1 MLTIQSIPI
10 PNPLVVSQIVE
21 GEAILVIPDKAKV
34 KVLNEVG
41 GFIWSQIDGVQDIAS
56 IVSTVCTEY
65 DIDTQIAQTDAL
77 AFLEELFAKNLI
89 LLAQKE

>member
-41 GFIWSQIDGVQDIAS
+41 GFIWSQIDGERDIVS
-56 IVSTVCTEY
+56 IVSAVCAEY
-65 DIDTQIAQTDAL
+65 NIDSHTAQTDAL
-77 AFLEELFAKNLI
+77 KFLEELFAKSLI
-89 LLAQKE
+89 LINS